1 MFTKYVVC
9 ITKQET
15 DHEVSQDS
23 KSEREEIGAWKVE
36 INWNNCMLQR

>member
-1 MFTKYVVC
+1 M
-9 ITKQET
+9 KQET

-23 KSEREEIGAWKVE
+23 KSEREEELGAWKVE